1 VFATVHLVTSPQH
14 VPASTYRLQL
24 TADFTFDD
32 ARTVLPYLRALGV
45 DWLYLSPMLGAE
57 EGSTHGYDVVDPT
70 HVDDARGGEVGLREL
85 AEAVHEAGGGI
96 LADIVPNHVGV
107 ATPKDNAWWWD
118 LLKHG
123 RASKYAMAFDIDW
136 EAGDRRIGLPVLGDG
151 TAEDPEAELSRLR
164 LVDGELHYY
173 ENVYPLAP
181 GTEDAA
187 RAAVGAGQDPA
198 PATDDAGAR
207 EPMDPAERLAR
218 AAHALQNYRL
228 MPWREADENLNYRRF
243 FAVNSLA
250 GVRVEIPRV
259 FSETHREILSWVRDG
274 LVDGLRV
281 DHPDGLA
288 DPGGYFENLRQA
300 TGGIYLLGE
309 KILEHGERL
318 PASWPVDGTTGYDA
332 LGEVERILT
341 DPAGAPELDE
351 VAARLGR
358 WAGAEDP
365 AGQAGSGQAATDA
378 EVVWAEMIH
387 GTKRAVA
394 DGMLRAEVERLAR
407 LVPGLVP
414 GPDPAEAAGGAV
426 GADGAEGDTP
436 TLDPGQPRIQD
447 ALAELLACFPVYRS
461 YLPTGR
467 HHLDDAAAE
476 AVRRR
481 PDLADVVEALLPLLA
496 DPDHPLGER
505 FQQTSGMVMAK
516 GVEDTAFYRYTRL
529 ASLNEVGGDPSS
541 FALDLEAF
549 HAAQADR
556 QARMPRTMT
565 TLSTHDTK
573 RSEDVRARIDVLS
586 EIPGEWARALETL
599 MGLAPLGDGPFEKLL
614 WETAVGAWPVDGSA
628 LETRRLADYA
638 LKAAREAAT
647 RTTWTAPDEDFEA
660 RLADLAERATG
671 SGELR
676 DAVQSIADR
685 IAGAGVANQ
694 VAMKLIQLTMPGIP
708 DVYQGTEVPFPSL
721 VDPDNRRPVDFR
733 DRAALLDRL
742 DGGWAP
748 EFPAHARPLRLGASA
763 AGGDGGAAAE
773 GGEPAGQAP
782 DGAALAEYA
791 AGLKML
797 VTSRALRTRRD
808 HPEWFTRYKDL
819 DVVGEGADHVVAFSR
834 GGCITLATR
843 WPLGLEDE
851 GGWGDTAV
859 VLPRQAVVDL
869 LTGRRFGGAFTDGT
883 TRLAEIFERH
893 PVALLVPEDG
903 SAPR

>member
-1 VFATVHLVTSPQH
+1 MTSPQN

-24 TADFTFDD
+24 TAEFTLDS
-32 ARTVLPYLRALGV
+32 AREVLPYLRDLGV

-70 HVDDARGGEVGLREL
+70 QVDDARGGETGLREL
-85 AEAVHEAGGGI
+85 AEAVHAAGGGI

-107 ATPKDNAWWWD
+107 ATPKDNTWWWD

-136 EAGDRRIGLPVLGDG
+136 AAGDSRIWLPVLGDG
-151 TAEDPEAELSRLR
+151 TDEDPEAELARLR
-164 LVDGELHYY
+164 VVDGELHYY
-173 ENVYPLAP
+173 ENVFPLAP
-181 GTEDAA
+181 GTEEAA
-187 RAAVGAGQDPA
+187 RAAVGNNAGNTVGDE
-198 PATDDAGAR
+198 AGDVAV
-207 EPMDPAERLAR
+207 AR
-218 AAHALQNYRL
+218 AAHDLQNYRL

-259 FSETHREILSWVRDG
+259 FAETHREILSWVRDG

-309 KILEHGERL
+309 KILEPGERL
-318 PASWPVDGTTGYDA
+318 PASWPMDGTTGYDA
-332 LGEVERILT
+332 LGEVDRILT

-351 VAARLGR
+351 VAGRLGGWGR
-358 WAGAEDP
+358 TEDP
-365 AGQAGSGQAATDA
+365 AGETDAAA

-394 DGMLRAEVERLAR
+394 DGMLRAEVERLTR

-414 GPDPAEAAGGAV
+414 DDEETGEHLV
-426 GADGAEGDTP
+426 H
-436 TLDPGQPRIQD
+436 D

-467 HHLDDAAAE
+467 HHLDDAAAD

-481 PDLADVVEALLPLLA
+481 PDLAEAVEALLPLLA
-496 DPDHPLGER
+496 DPDHPVGER

-541 FALDLEAF
+541 FALELERF
-549 HAAQADR
+549 HELQGDR

-586 EIPGEWARALETL
+586 EIPGEWVHTL
-599 MGLAPLGDGPFEKLL
+599 DRLRELAPLGDGPFEKLL
-614 WETAVGAWPVDGSA
+614 WETIVGAWPVDGSP
-628 LETRRLADYA
+628 LQTQRLADYA

-647 RTTWTAPDEDFEA
+647 RTTWTEQDEEFEA
-660 RLADLAERATG
+660 ALADLAERATG
-671 SGELR
+671 TGELR
-676 DAVQSIADR
+676 EEIQRIADR
-685 IAGAGVANQ
+685 IAVPGVTNQ

-708 DVYQGTEVPFPSL
+708 DVYQGTEVPFPTL

-733 DRAALLDRL
+733 ERAALLARL
-742 DGGWAP
+742 DDGWAP
-748 EFPAHARPLRLGASA
+748 EFPAPAESEDGSTRPDR
-763 AGGDGGAAAE
+763 
-773 GGEPAGQAP
+773 
-782 DGAALAEYA
+782 AALAEYA

-797 VTSRALRTRRD
+797 ITSRALRARRE
-808 HPEWFTRYKDL
+808 HPEWFTRYEEL
-819 DVVGEGADHVVAFSR
+819 DVLGEASDHVVAFTR
-834 GGCITLATR
+834 GGCITVATR

-851 GGWGDTAV
+851 GGWGDAAV
-859 VLPRQAVVDL
+859 VLPRQTMVDL
-869 LTGRRFGGAFTDGT
+869 LTGRRFGGAFTDGA
-883 TRLAEIFERH
+883 TRLAEVFERH

-903 SAPR
+903 NTLR

>member
-1 VFATVHLVTSPQH
+1 MHHVTSPQN

-24 TADFTFDD
+24 TADFTLDS
-32 ARTVLPYLRALGV
+32 AREILPYLRDLGV

-57 EGSTHGYDVVDPT
+57 EGSTHGYDVVDT
-70 HVDDARGGEVGLREL
+70 TQVDDARGGETGLREL
-85 AEAVHEAGGGI
+85 AEAVHAAGGGI

-136 EAGDRRIGLPVLGDG
+136 AAGDSRIWLPVLGDG
-151 TAEDPEAELSRLR
+151 TDEDPEAELARLR
-164 LVDGELHYY
+164 VVDGELHYY
-173 ENVYPLAP
+173 ENVFPLAP
-181 GTEDAA
+181 GTEEAA
-187 RAAVGAGQDPA
+187 HAAVANTVGDGDGGGEEAV
-198 PATDDAGAR
+198 
-207 EPMDPAERLAR
+207 AR
-218 AAHALQNYRL
+218 AAHDLQNYRL

-259 FSETHREILSWVRDG
+259 FAETHREILSWVRDG

-309 KILEHGERL
+309 KILESGERL
-318 PASWPVDGTTGYDA
+318 PAAWPMDGTTGYDA
-332 LGEVERILT
+332 LGEVDRILT

-351 VAARLGR
+351 VAGRLGGWGR
-358 WAGAEDP
+358 TEDP
-365 AGQAGSGQAATDA
+365 AGETAAAA

-394 DGMLRAEVERLAR
+394 DGMLRSEVERLAR

-414 GPDPAEAAGGAV
+414 D
-426 GADGAEGDTP
+426 DEGTGEH
-436 TLDPGQPRIQD
+436 LVQD

-476 AVRRR
+476 TVRRR
-481 PDLADVVEALLPLLA
+481 PDLAEAVEALLPLLA
-496 DPDHPLGER
+496 DPDHPVGER

-541 FALDLEAF
+541 FALELERF
-549 HAAQADR
+549 HELQGDR

-586 EIPGEWARALETL
+586 EIPGEWVRTL
-599 MGLAPLGDGPFEKLL
+599 DRLRELAPLGDGPFEKLL
-614 WETAVGAWPVDGSA
+614 WETIVGAWPVDGSP
-628 LETRRLADYA
+628 LQTQRLADYA

-647 RTTWTAPDEDFEA
+647 RTTWTEQDEEFEA
-660 RLADLAERATG
+660 ALADLAERATG
-671 SGELR
+671 TGELR
-676 DAVQSIADR
+676 EEIQRIADR
-685 IAGAGVANQ
+685 IAVPGVTNQ

-708 DVYQGTEVPFPSL
+708 DVYQGTEIPFPTL

-733 DRAALLDRL
+733 ERAALLARL
-742 DGGWAP
+742 DDGWEP
-748 EFPAHARPLRLGASA
+748 EFPAPVESEDGSTRP
-763 AGGDGGAAAE
+763 E
-773 GGEPAGQAP
+773 
-782 DGAALAEYA
+782 GAALAEYA

-797 VTSRALRTRRD
+797 LTSRALRARRE
-808 HPEWFTRYKDL
+808 HPEWFTRYEEL
-819 DVVGEGADHVVAFSR
+819 DVLGEASDHVVAFTR
-834 GGCITLATR
+834 GGCITVATR

-851 GGWGDTAV
+851 GGWGDAAV
-859 VLPRQAVVDL
+859 VLPRQTMVDL
-869 LTGRRFGGAFTDGT
+869 LTGRRFGGAFTDGA
-883 TRLAEIFERH
+883 TRLAEVFERH

-903 SAPR
+903 NTLR

>member
-1 VFATVHLVTSPQH
+1 VQNVTSPQR

-24 TADFTFDD
+24 TGDFTLDD
-32 ARTVLPYLRALGV
+32 AREVLPYLRDLGV
-45 DWLYLSPMLGAE
+45 DWVYLSPMLGAE

-70 HVDDARGGEVGLREL
+70 AVDDARGGETGLREL

-118 LLKHG
+118 VLKHG
-123 RASKYAMAFDIDW
+123 RASKYATAFDIDW
-136 EAGDRRIGLPVLGDG
+136 AAGDSRIWLPVLGDG
-151 TAEDPEAELSRLR
+151 TEEDPEAELSRLR
-164 LVDGELHYY
+164 IVDGELHYY
-173 ENVYPLAP
+173 DNVFPLAP
-181 GTEDAA
+181 GTEEAA
-187 RAAVGAGQDPA
+187 RAAAAAGAEGAAGPDGGAAGSEGAGA
-198 PATDDAGAR
+198 DAGGPGAQR
-207 EPMDPAERLAR
+207 PEEERLAR
-218 AAHALQNYRL
+218 AVHELQNYRL

-259 FSETHREILSWVRDG
+259 FAETHREILSWVRDG

-309 KILEHGERL
+309 KILEPGERL
-318 PASWPVDGTTGYDA
+318 PAAWALDGTTGYDA
-332 LGEVERILT
+332 LGEVDRVLT
-341 DPAGAPELDE
+341 DPAGAPELDA
-351 VAARLGR
+351 VAGRLGG
-358 WAGAEDP
+358 WHEAGGD
-365 AGQAGSGQAATDA
+365 DA

-394 DGMLRAEVERLAR
+394 DGMLRSEVERLAR
-407 LVPGLVP
+407 LVPGIVP
-414 GPDPAEAAGGAV
+414 GED
-426 GADGAEGDTP
+426 ADGEDHDDHRVQDT
-436 TLDPGQPRIQD
+436 
-447 ALAELLACFPVYRS
+447 LAELLACFPVYRS

-467 HHLDDAAAE
+467 EYLDSAAGE
-476 AVRRR
+476 VRRR
-481 PDLADVVEALLPLLA
+481 RPELVDVLEALLPLLA
-496 DPDHPLGER
+496 DPDHPVAER

-516 GVEDTAFYRYTRL
+516 GVEDTAFYRYSRL

-541 FALDLEAF
+541 FALELQEF

-565 TLSTHDTK
+565 TLSSHDTK

-586 EIPGEWARALETL
+586 EIPEEWAAALDRFRE
-599 MGLAPLGDGPFEKLL
+599 LAPLGDGPFEKLL
-614 WETAVGAWPVDGSA
+614 WETVVGAWPVDGSA
-628 LETRRLADYA
+628 LETQRLADYA

-647 RTTWTAPDEDFEA
+647 RTTWTEPDEEFEA
-660 RLADLAERATG
+660 RLADLSQRATG
-671 SGELR
+671 GDGALR
-676 DAVQSIADR
+676 ETVQGVADR
-685 IAGAGVANQ
+685 IAVAGVSNQ
-694 VAMKLIQLTMPGIP
+694 LAMKLIQLTMPGIP
-708 DVYQGTEVPFPSL
+708 DVYQGTEVPFPTL

-733 DRAALLDRL
+733 ERAALLAKL
-742 DGGWAP
+742 DDGWTP
-748 EFPAHARPLRLGASA
+748 EFPRP
-763 AGGDGGAAAE
+763 AE
-773 GGEPAGQAP
+773 DSGPV

-791 AGLKML
+791 AGLKLL
-797 VTSRALRTRRD
+797 VTSRALRARRQ
-808 HPEWFTRYKDL
+808 HPEWFNRYQDL
-819 DVVGEGADHVVAFSR
+819 DVVGEAADHVVAFSR

-843 WPLGLEDE
+843 WPLGLADE

-883 TRLAEIFERH
+883 TRLAEIFEHH
-893 PVALLVPEDG
+893 PVALLVPEEG
-903 SAPR
+903 STLR

>member
-1 VFATVHLVTSPQH
+1 MQSVTSPQR

-24 TADFTFDD
+24 TGDFTLDD
-32 ARTVLPYLRALGV
+32 ARTVLPYLRDLGV
-45 DWLYLSPMLGAE
+45 DWVYLSPMLGAE

-70 HVDDARGGEVGLREL
+70 SVDDARGGESGLREL

-136 EAGDRRIGLPVLGDG
+136 AAGDSRIWLPVLGDG
-151 TAEDPEAELSRLR
+151 TEDDPEAELSKLR
-164 LVDGELHYY
+164 IVDGELHYY
-173 ENVYPLAP
+173 DNVYPLAP
-181 GTEDAA
+181 GTEEAA
-187 RAAVGAGQDPA
+187 RAAVASQSVDATTGPAG
-198 PATDDAGAR
+198 GER
-207 EPMDPAERLAR
+207 SEEERLAR
-218 AAHALQNYRL
+218 AVHDLQNYRL

-259 FSETHREILSWVRDG
+259 FAETHREILSWVRDG

-309 KILEHGERL
+309 KILEPGERL
-318 PASWPVDGTTGYDA
+318 PAAWALDGTTGYDA
-332 LGEVERILT
+332 LGEVDRVLT
-341 DPAGAPELDE
+341 DPAGAPELDA
-351 VAARLGR
+351 VAGRLGG
-358 WAGAEDP
+358 WGDVGE
-365 AGQAGSGQAATDA
+365 DA

-387 GTKRAVA
+387 GTQRAVV
-394 DGMLRAEVERLAR
+394 DGMLRSEVERLAR
-407 LVPGLVP
+407 LVPGVIP
-414 GPDPAEAAGGAV
+414 GDE
-426 GADGAEGDTP
+426 DHGAE
-436 TLDPGQPRIQD
+436 DPGEHRVQD
-447 ALAELLACFPVYRS
+447 TLAELLACFPVYRS

-467 HHLDDAAAE
+467 EYLDAAAAE
-476 AVRRR
+476 VRRR
-481 PDLADVVEALLPLLA
+481 RPELVDVLEALLPLLA
-496 DPDHPLGER
+496 DPDHPVAER

-516 GVEDTAFYRYTRL
+516 GVEDTAFYRYSRL

-541 FALDLEAF
+541 FALELREF

-586 EIPGEWARALETL
+586 EIPQEWTAALERFRE
-599 MGLAPLGDGPFEKLL
+599 LAPLGDGPFEKLL
-614 WETAVGAWPVDGSA
+614 WETVVGAWPVDGTA
-628 LETRRLADYA
+628 LETQRLADYA

-647 RTTWTAPDEDFEA
+647 RTTWTEQDEQFEA

-671 SGELR
+671 AGELR
-676 DAVQSIADR
+676 EAVQSVADR
-685 IAGAGVANQ
+685 IAVAGVSNQ
-694 VAMKLIQLTMPGIP
+694 LAMKLIQLTMPGIP
-708 DVYQGTEVPFPSL
+708 DVYQGTEVPFPTL

-733 DRAALLDRL
+733 ERAALLARL
-742 DGGWAP
+742 DGGWTP
-748 EFPAHARPLRLGASA
+748 EFPRPAEDTGQV
-763 AGGDGGAAAE
+763 DGE
-773 GGEPAGQAP
+773 
-782 DGAALAEYA
+782 ALAEYA
-791 AGLKML
+791 AGLKLL
-797 VTSRALRTRRD
+797 VTSRALRARRE
-808 HPEWFTRYKDL
+808 HPEWFNRYQDL
-819 DVVGEGADHVVAFSR
+819 DVLGEAADHVVAFSR

-843 WPLGLEDE
+843 WPLGLADE

-869 LTGRRFGGAFTDGT
+869 VTGRRFGGSFTDGT
-883 TRLAEIFERH
+883 TRLAEIFEHH
-893 PVALLVPEDG
+893 PVALLVPEEG
-903 SAPR
+903 NTLR

>member
-1 VFATVHLVTSPQH
+1 VTPWPGSDDDPPAASPATFATVHLVTSPQR

-32 ARTVLPYLRALGV
+32 ARTVLPYLRDLGV

-57 EGSTHGYDVVDPT
+57 SGSTHGYDVVDPT
-70 HVDDARGGEVGLREL
+70 HVDDARGGEVGLKEL
-85 AEAVHEAGGGI
+85 AEAVHDAGGGI

-118 LLKHG
+118 LLKYG

-136 EAGDRRIGLPVLGDG
+136 AAGDSRIWLPVLGDG
-151 TAEDPEAELSRLR
+151 TEEDPEAELSRLR
-164 LVDGELHYY
+164 IVDGELHYY

-181 GTEDAA
+181 GTEEAA
-187 RAAVGAGQDPA
+187 RTAVGNGGEE
-198 PATDDAGAR
+198 TDGPDAGPAR
-207 EPMDPAERLAR
+207 DPMDPEERLAR
-218 AAHALQNYRL
+218 AAHDLQNYRL
-228 MPWREADENLNYRRF
+228 MPWREADDNLNYRRF

-259 FSETHREILSWVRDG
+259 FAETHREILSWVRDG

-318 PASWPVDGTTGYDA
+318 PATWAVDGTTGYDA

-351 VAARLGR
+351 VAGRLGGWGR
-358 WAGAEDP
+358 PEDP
-365 AGQAGSGQAATDA
+365 AGATTADA

-414 GPDPAEAAGGAV
+414 GEAAAGGGGEA
-426 GADGAEGDTP
+426 P
-436 TLDPGQPRIQD
+436 TEDPGQHRVQD

-476 AVRRR
+476 TVRRR

-496 DPDHPLGER
+496 DPDHPVGER

-541 FALDLEAF
+541 FALDLATF
-549 HAAQADR
+549 HDLQGDR

-586 EIPGEWARALETL
+586 EIPVEWARTLETL
-599 MGLAPLGDGPFEKLL
+599 MGFAPLGDGPFEKLL
-614 WETAVGAWPVDGSA
+614 WETIVGAWPVDGSP

-647 RTTWTAPDEDFEA
+647 RTTWTEPDEEFEA
-660 RLADLAERATG
+660 KLADLAERATG
-671 SGELR
+671 TGELR
-676 DAVQSIADR
+676 SAVQSIADR
-685 IAGAGVANQ
+685 IALAGVTNQ
-694 VAMKLIQLTMPGIP
+694 VTMKLIQLTMPGIP
-708 DVYQGTEVPFPSL
+708 DVYQGTEIPFPAL

-733 DRAALLDRL
+733 EREALLDRL
-742 DGGWAP
+742 DGGWMP
-748 EFPAHARPLRLGASA
+748 ELPAR
-763 AGGDGGAAAE
+763 GGAVRTGQADPAGDRGEAGE
-773 GGEPAGQAP
+773 GGAP
-782 DGAALAEYA
+782 FDGAALAEYA
-791 AGLKML
+791 AGLKLL
-797 VTSRALRTRRD
+797 VTSRALRARRE
-808 HPEWFTRYKDL
+808 HPEWFNRYQEL
-819 DVVGEGADHVVAFSR
+819 DVIGEASDHVIAFSR

-851 GGWGDTAV
+851 GGWGEAAV
-859 VLPRQAVVDL
+859 VLPRQTVVDL

-883 TRLAEIFERH
+883 TRLAEIFERY
-893 PVALLVPEDG
+893 PVALLVPEEG
-903 SAPR
+903 NIRP

>member
-1 VFATVHLVTSPQH
+1 MHTVTSPQR

-24 TADFTFDD
+24 TGDFTLDD
-32 ARTVLPYLRALGV
+32 ARDVLPYLRDLGV
-45 DWLYLSPMLGAE
+45 DWVYLSPMLGAE

-70 HVDDARGGEVGLREL
+70 AVDDARGGETGLREL

-118 LLKHG
+118 VLKHG

-136 EAGDRRIGLPVLGDG
+136 AAGDSRIWLPVLGDG
-151 TAEDPEAELSRLR
+151 TEEDPEAELSKLR
-164 LVDGELHYY
+164 IVDGELHYY
-173 ENVYPLAP
+173 DNVYPLAP
-181 GTEDAA
+181 GTEEAA
-187 RAAVGAGQDPA
+187 RAAVAARSEAGAGPEGGAAGSDGRGAAAGPA
-198 PATDDAGAR
+198 GEDRP
-207 EPMDPAERLAR
+207 EEERLAR
-218 AAHALQNYRL
+218 AVHELQNYRL

-259 FSETHREILSWVRDG
+259 FAETHREILSWVREG

-309 KILEHGERL
+309 KILESGERL
-318 PASWPVDGTTGYDA
+318 PAAWAVDGTTGYDA
-332 LGEVERILT
+332 LGEVDRVLT
-341 DPAGAPELDE
+341 DPAGAPELDA
-351 VAARLGR
+351 VAARLGG
-358 WAGAEDP
+358 WDEAGD
-365 AGQAGSGQAATDA
+365 DA

-394 DGMLRAEVERLAR
+394 DGMLRSEVERLAR
-407 LVPGLVP
+407 LVPGLIP
-414 GPDPAEAAGGAV
+414 GDEDP
-426 GADGAEGDTP
+426 GAEDAGQHRLQDT
-436 TLDPGQPRIQD
+436 
-447 ALAELLACFPVYRS
+447 LAELLACFPVYRS

-467 HHLDDAAAE
+467 EYLDAAAAE
-476 AVRRR
+476 VRRR
-481 PDLADVVEALLPLLA
+481 RPELVDVLEALLPLLA
-496 DPDHPLGER
+496 DPDHPVAER

-516 GVEDTAFYRYTRL
+516 GVEDTAFYRYSRL

-541 FALDLEAF
+541 FALELQEF

-586 EIPGEWARALETL
+586 EIPEQWTGALGRFRE
-599 MGLAPLGDGPFEKLL
+599 LAPLGDGPFEKLL
-614 WETAVGAWPVDGSA
+614 WETVVGAWPVGGTA
-628 LETRRLADYA
+628 LETERLADYA

-647 RTTWTAPDEDFEA
+647 RTTWTEPDEEFEA
-660 RLADLAERATG
+660 RLADLAERATRG
-671 SGELR
+671 DGALR
-676 DAVQSIADR
+676 EAVQVVADR
-685 IAGAGVANQ
+685 IAAAGVSNQ
-694 VAMKLIQLTMPGIP
+694 LAMKLIQLTMPGIP
-708 DVYQGTEVPFPSL
+708 DVYQGTEVPFPTL

-733 DRAALLDRL
+733 ERAALLARL
-742 DGGWAP
+742 DGGWTP
-748 EFPAHARPLRLGASA
+748 RFPALEDPDDGRAGSDGPAWLEGMRWRNGPVWAS
-763 AGGDGGAAAE
+763 GT
-773 GGEPAGQAP
+773 
-782 DGAALAEYA
+782 ALAEYA
-791 AGLKML
+791 AGLKLL
-797 VTSRALRTRRD
+797 VTSRALRARRE
-808 HPEWFTRYKDL
+808 HPEWFNRYQEL
-819 DVVGEGADHVVAFSR
+819 DVLGEAADHVVAFSR

-843 WPLGLEDE
+843 WPLGLADE

-869 LTGRRFGGAFTDGT
+869 VTGRRFGGAFTDGT
-883 TRLAEIFERH
+883 TRLAEIFEHH
-893 PVALLVPEDG
+893 PVALLVPEEG
-903 SAPR
+903 NTLR

>member
-1 VFATVHLVTSPQH
+1 VQTVTSPQR

-24 TADFTFDD
+24 TGDFTLDD
-32 ARTVLPYLRALGV
+32 AREVLPYLRDLGV
-45 DWLYLSPMLGAE
+45 DWVYLSPMLGAE

-70 HVDDARGGEVGLREL
+70 AVDDARGGEAGLREL

-107 ATPKDNAWWWD
+107 ATPKDNSWWWD
-118 LLKHG
+118 VLKHG

-136 EAGDRRIGLPVLGDG
+136 AAGDSRIWLPVLGDG
-151 TAEDPEAELSRLR
+151 TEEDPEAELSRLR
-164 LVDGELHYY
+164 IVDGELHYY

-181 GTEDAA
+181 GTEEAA
-187 RAAVGAGQDPA
+187 RAAVAAGAEGAAGPDGGA
-198 PATDDAGAR
+198 AGSGGSGTDAGRPR
-207 EPMDPAERLAR
+207 EERPEEERLAR
-218 AAHALQNYRL
+218 AVHELQNYRL

-259 FSETHREILSWVRDG
+259 FAETHREILSWVRDG

-309 KILEHGERL
+309 KILESGERL
-318 PASWPVDGTTGYDA
+318 PAAWALDGTTGYDA
-332 LGEVERILT
+332 LGEVDRVLT
-341 DPAGAPELDE
+341 DPAGAPELDA
-351 VAARLGR
+351 VAGRLGG
-358 WAGAEDP
+358 WDEAGRD
-365 AGQAGSGQAATDA
+365 DA

-394 DGMLRAEVERLAR
+394 DGMLRSEVERLAR
-407 LVPGLVP
+407 LVPGIA
-414 GPDPAEAAGGAV
+414 PDED
-426 GADGAEGDTP
+426 ADGEDHGDH
-436 TLDPGQPRIQD
+436 RVQD
-447 ALAELLACFPVYRS
+447 TLAELLACFPVYRS

-467 HHLDDAAAE
+467 EYLDAAAGE
-476 AVRRR
+476 VRRR
-481 PDLADVVEALLPLLA
+481 RPELVDVLEALLPLLA
-496 DPDHPLGER
+496 DPDHPVAER

-516 GVEDTAFYRYTRL
+516 GVEDTAFYRYSRL

-541 FALDLEAF
+541 FALELQEF

-586 EIPGEWARALETL
+586 EIPEEWTAALDRFRE
-599 MGLAPLGDGPFEKLL
+599 LAPLGDGPFEKLL
-614 WETAVGAWPVDGSA
+614 WETVVGAWPVDGSA
-628 LETRRLADYA
+628 LETQRLADYA

-647 RTTWTAPDEDFEA
+647 RTTWTEQDEQFEA
-660 RLADLAERATG
+660 RLADLAERATRDDDA
-671 SGELR
+671 LR
-676 DAVQSIADR
+676 EAVQVVADR
-685 IAGAGVANQ
+685 IAVAGVSNQ
-694 VAMKLIQLTMPGIP
+694 LAMKLIQLTMPGIP
-708 DVYQGTEVPFPSL
+708 DVYQGTEVPFPTL

-733 DRAALLDRL
+733 ERAALLARL
-742 DGGWAP
+742 DGGWIP
-748 EFPAHARPLRLGASA
+748 RFPALVDPDDGR
-763 AGGDGGAAAE
+763 AGHDGPAWLE
-773 GGEPAGQAP
+773 GMGWRNGPVWA

-791 AGLKML
+791 AGLKL
-797 VTSRALRTRRD
+797 LLTSRALRARRE
-808 HPEWFTRYKDL
+808 HPEWFNRYQDL
-819 DVVGEGADHVVAFSR
+819 DVVGEGADHVIAFSR

-843 WPLGLEDE
+843 WPLGLADE

-869 LTGRRFGGAFTDGT
+869 VTGRRFGGAFTDGT
-883 TRLAEIFERH
+883 TRLAEIFEHH
-893 PVALLVPEDG
+893 PVALLVPEEG
-903 SAPR
+903 NTLR

>member
-1 VFATVHLVTSPQH
+1 MTSPQR
-14 VPASTYRLQL
+14 VPTSTYRLQL
-24 TADFTFDD
+24 TGDFTLDD
-32 ARTVLPYLRALGV
+32 ARTVLPYLRDLGV
-45 DWLYLSPMLGAE
+45 DWVYLSPMLGAE

-70 HVDDARGGEVGLREL
+70 HVDDARGGEAGLREL

-118 LLKHG
+118 VLKHG

-136 EAGDRRIGLPVLGDG
+136 AAGDSRIWLPVLGDG
-151 TAEDPEAELSRLR
+151 TEEDPEAELSRLR
-164 LVDGELHYY
+164 IVDGELHYY
-173 ENVYPLAP
+173 DNVYPLAP
-181 GTEDAA
+181 GTEEAA
-187 RAAVGAGQDPA
+187 RAAVAAGTDGPDGGGA
-198 PATDDAGAR
+198 PADR
-207 EPMDPAERLAR
+207 PEEERVAR

-228 MPWREADENLNYRRF
+228 MPWREADERLNYRRF

-309 KILEHGERL
+309 KILEPGERM
-318 PASWPVDGTTGYDA
+318 PAAWAVDGTTGYDA
-332 LGEVERILT
+332 LGEVDRVLV
-341 DPAGAPELDE
+341 DPAGAPELDA
-351 VAARLGR
+351 VAARLGD
-358 WAGAEDP
+358 WADP
-365 AGQAGSGQAATDA
+365 DA

-394 DGMLRAEVERLAR
+394 DGMLRSEVERLAR
-407 LVPGLVP
+407 LVPGVIP
-414 GPDPAEAAGGAV
+414 GEQ
-426 GADGAEGDTP
+426 ADGEEHGEH
-436 TLDPGQPRIQD
+436 RVQD

-467 HHLDDAAAE
+467 EHLDDAAAE
-476 AVRRR
+476 ARRRR
-481 PDLADVVEALLPLLA
+481 PELADVLEALMPLLA
-496 DPDHPLGER
+496 DPDHPVAER

-529 ASLNEVGGDPSS
+529 ASLNEVGGDPSA
-541 FALDLEAF
+541 FALDLDAF

-586 EIPGEWARALETL
+586 EIPREWTAALERFRQ
-599 MGLAPLGDGPFEKLL
+599 MAPLGDGPFEKLL
-614 WETAVGAWPVDGSA
+614 WETVVGAWPVDGTA
-628 LETRRLADYA
+628 LETQRLADYA

-647 RTTWTAPDEDFEA
+647 RTTWTEPDERFETL
-660 RLADLAERATG
+660 LADLAERATG
-671 SGELR
+671 TGELR
-676 DAVQSIADR
+676 EAVQAVADR
-685 IAGAGVANQ
+685 ITVAGVSNQ
-694 VAMKLIQLTMPGIP
+694 LAMKLIQLTMPGIP
-708 DVYQGTEVPFPSL
+708 DVYQGTEVPFPTL

-733 DRAALLDRL
+733 ERAALLARL
-742 DGGWAP
+742 DGGWTP
-748 EFPAHARPLRLGASA
+748 EFPRPAEDTGQV
-763 AGGDGGAAAE
+763 DGE
-773 GGEPAGQAP
+773 
-782 DGAALAEYA
+782 ALAEYA
-791 AGLKML
+791 AGLKLL
-797 VTSRALRTRRD
+797 VTSRALRARRE
-808 HPEWFTRYKDL
+808 HPEWFNRYQDL
-819 DVVGEGADHVVAFSR
+819 DVLGEAADHVVAFSR

-843 WPLGLEDE
+843 WPLGLADE

-869 LTGRRFGGAFTDGT
+869 ITGRRFGGAFTDGT
-883 TRLAEIFERH
+883 TRLAEIFEHH
-893 PVALLVPEDG
+893 PVALLVPEEG
-903 SAPR
+903 NTLR

>member
-1 VFATVHLVTSPQH
+1 MHSVTSPQR

-24 TADFTFDD
+24 TADFTLED
-32 ARTVLPYLRALGV
+32 ARSVLPYLRDLGV
-45 DWLYLSPMLGAE
+45 DWVYLSPMLGAE

-70 HVDDARGGEVGLREL
+70 HVDDARGGEAGLREL

-118 LLKHG
+118 VLKHG

-136 EAGDRRIGLPVLGDG
+136 AAGDSRIWLPVLGDG
-151 TAEDPEAELSRLR
+151 TPEDPEAELSRLR
-164 LVDGELHYY
+164 VVDGELHYY

-181 GTEDAA
+181 GTEEAA
-187 RAAVGAGQDPA
+187 RAAVAAGTDGPDGGSGAGADRP
-198 PATDDAGAR
+198 
-207 EPMDPAERLAR
+207 EEERVAR

-228 MPWREADENLNYRRF
+228 MPWREADERLNYRRF
-243 FAVNSLA
+243 FAVNTLA

-300 TGGIYLLGE
+300 TGGVYLLGE
-309 KILEHGERL
+309 KILEPGERM
-318 PASWPVDGTTGYDA
+318 PAAWAVDGTTGYDA
-332 LGEVERILT
+332 LGEVDRVLV
-341 DPAGAPELDE
+341 DPAGAAELDA
-351 VAARLGR
+351 VAARLGD
-358 WAGAEDP
+358 WADP
-365 AGQAGSGQAATDA
+365 DA

-394 DGMLRAEVERLAR
+394 DGMLRSEVERLAR
-407 LVPGLVP
+407 LVPGIVP
-414 GPDPAEAAGGAV
+414 GE
-426 GADGAEGDTP
+426 GADGAGADGEDHGDH
-436 TLDPGQPRIQD
+436 RVQD

-467 HHLDDAAAE
+467 EHLDDAAAE
-476 AVRRR
+476 VRRR
-481 PDLADVVEALLPLLA
+481 RPELTDVLEALMPLLA
-496 DPDHPLGER
+496 DPDHPVAER

-529 ASLNEVGGDPSS
+529 ASLNEVGGDPSA
-541 FALDLEAF
+541 FALDLDAF

-586 EIPGEWARALETL
+586 EIPGEWSAALAGL
-599 MGLAPLGDGPFEKLL
+599 MELAPLGDGPFEKLL
-614 WETAVGAWPVDGSA
+614 WETVVGAWPLDGTA
-628 LETRRLADYA
+628 LETGRLADYA

-647 RTTWTAPDEDFEA
+647 RTTWTAPDEAFER

-671 SGELR
+671 AGELR
-676 DAVQSIADR
+676 AAVQRVADR
-685 IAGAGVANQ
+685 IAVAGVSNQ
-694 VAMKLIQLTMPGIP
+694 LAMKLIQLTMPGIP
-708 DVYQGTEVPFPSL
+708 DVYQGTEVPFPTL
-721 VDPDNRRPVDFR
+721 VDPDNRRAVDFR
-733 DRAALLDRL
+733 ERADLLARIDA
-742 DGGWAP
+742 GWEP
-748 EFPAHARPLRLGASA
+748 EFPHALEA
-763 AGGDGGAAAE
+763 AAAE
-773 GGEPAGQAP
+773 AP
-782 DGAALAEYA
+782 GPVAAQGRVDGAALAEYA
-791 AGLKML
+791 AGLKLL
-797 VTSRALRTRRD
+797 VTSRALRARRQ
-808 HPEWFTRYKDL
+808 HPEWFNRYQEL
-819 DVVGEGADHVVAFSR
+819 DVVGEAADHVVAFSR

-843 WPLGLEDE
+843 WPLGLADE

-869 LTGRRFGGAFTDGT
+869 VTGRRFGGAFTDGT
-883 TRLAEIFERH
+883 TRLAELFERH
-893 PVALLVPEDG
+893 PVALLVPEEG
-903 SAPR
+903 NTLR

>member
-1 VFATVHLVTSPQH
+1 MTSPQR

-24 TADFTFDD
+24 TGDFTLDD
-32 ARTVLPYLRALGV
+32 ARTVLPYLRDLGV
-45 DWLYLSPMLGAE
+45 DWVYLSPMLGAE

-70 HVDDARGGEVGLREL
+70 HVDDARGGEAGLREL

-118 LLKHG
+118 VLKHG

-136 EAGDRRIGLPVLGDG
+136 AAGDSRIWLPVLGDG
-151 TAEDPEAELSRLR
+151 TEEDPEAELSRLR
-164 LVDGELHYY
+164 IVDGELHYY
-173 ENVYPLAP
+173 DNVYPLAP
-181 GTEDAA
+181 GTEEAA
-187 RAAVGAGQDPA
+187 RAAVAAGTDGPDGGGA
-198 PATDDAGAR
+198 PADR
-207 EPMDPAERLAR
+207 PEEERVAR

-228 MPWREADENLNYRRF
+228 MPWREADERLNYRRF

-309 KILEHGERL
+309 KILEPGERM
-318 PASWPVDGTTGYDA
+318 PAAWAVDGTTGYDA
-332 LGEVERILT
+332 LGEVDRVLV
-341 DPAGAPELDE
+341 DPAGAPELDA
-351 VAARLGR
+351 VAARLGD
-358 WAGAEDP
+358 WADP
-365 AGQAGSGQAATDA
+365 DA

-394 DGMLRAEVERLAR
+394 DGMLRSEVERLAR
-407 LVPGLVP
+407 LVPGVIP
-414 GPDPAEAAGGAV
+414 GEQ
-426 GADGAEGDTP
+426 ADGEEHGEH
-436 TLDPGQPRIQD
+436 RVQD

-467 HHLDDAAAE
+467 EHLDDAAAE
-476 AVRRR
+476 ARRRR
-481 PDLADVVEALLPLLA
+481 PELADVLEALMPLLA
-496 DPDHPLGER
+496 DPDHPVAER

-529 ASLNEVGGDPSS
+529 ASLNEVGGDPSA
-541 FALDLEAF
+541 FALDLDAF

-586 EIPGEWARALETL
+586 EIPREWTAALERFRQ
-599 MGLAPLGDGPFEKLL
+599 MAPLGDGPFEKLL
-614 WETAVGAWPVDGSA
+614 WETVVGAWPVDGTA
-628 LETRRLADYA
+628 LETQRLADYA

-647 RTTWTAPDEDFEA
+647 RTTWTEPDERFEA
-660 RLADLAERATG
+660 LLADLAERATG
-671 SGELR
+671 TGELR
-676 DAVQSIADR
+676 EAVQAVADR
-685 IAGAGVANQ
+685 ITVAGVSNQ
-694 VAMKLIQLTMPGIP
+694 LAMKLIQLTMPGIP
-708 DVYQGTEVPFPSL
+708 DVYQGTEVPFPTL

-733 DRAALLDRL
+733 ERAALLARL
-742 DGGWAP
+742 DGGWTP
-748 EFPAHARPLRLGASA
+748 EFPRPAEDTGQI
-763 AGGDGGAAAE
+763 DGE
-773 GGEPAGQAP
+773 
-782 DGAALAEYA
+782 ALAEYA
-791 AGLKML
+791 AGLKLL
-797 VTSRALRTRRD
+797 VTSRALRARRE
-808 HPEWFTRYKDL
+808 HPEWFNRYQDL
-819 DVVGEGADHVVAFSR
+819 DVLGEAADHVVAFSR

-843 WPLGLEDE
+843 WPLGLADE

-869 LTGRRFGGAFTDGT
+869 VTGRRFGGAFTDGT
-883 TRLAEIFERH
+883 TRLAEIFEHH
-893 PVALLVPEDG
+893 PVALLVPEEG
-903 SAPR
+903 NTLR